1 MPRCLHPGYGIVP
14 PMTTPLITR
23 RRLLEGAAAGA
34 AVTVL
39 PATAF
44 AKRIK
49 KVDVV
54 VVGAGISGLAA
65 ARAIKKK
72 GHSVV
77 VLEARDRVGGRL
89 LNTAIAGG
97 HITEIGGEYV
107 GPTQDRIKALADA
120 VGVKRFPTYNTG
132 SNVLIVEGQRSLY
145 DAVPGIPSDP
155 DVLKSISELATF
167 DTLAKDV
174 GVKAPWRAK
183 RAAEFDKQTLA
194 DWINTNISTPKG
206 RAIAN
211 VAAEAIWGAEPK
223 EMSLL
228 YALTYVAGA
237 GNSKTP
243 GSFLRLITTSGGAQ
257 EERFVGGSQEVAIK
271 VAAKLGS
278 AVRLEHPVRR
288 IARRGRGVRV
298 IADGLTIDARQ
309 AIVAV
314 PPVLTTKIDFTPL
327 LSPSKRKVLKAMVP
341 GRLIKAEAI
350 YDRPFWRDAGLSGQ
364 SASDV
369 GPANTTF
376 DNSPPDGSVGVLFGF
391 VGGDSARSFQ
401 AMAPADR
408 RAAVLEN
415 LVAVVGEQARTPTDY
430 FEQDWSNEQWTR
442 GCPVGH
448 IPPGVLRANG
458 AHLRTQHGAIH
469 FAGTETAD
477 YWLGYMDGGVRAGER
492 AAREVL
498 HDLKFG

>member
-1 MPRCLHPGYGIVP
+1 MA
-14 PMTTPLITR
+14 TPLITR

-34 AVTVL
+34 AV
-39 PATAF
+39 AAF
-44 AKRIK
+44 PSVTYAKRVR

-65 ARAIKKK
+65 ARAIRAT
-72 GHSVV
+72 GHSVA

-89 LNTAIAGG
+89 LNAPIAGG

-120 VGVKRFPTYNTG
+120 VGIKRFPTYNEG

-145 DAVPGIPSDP
+145 DAVPGIPGDP
-155 DVLKSISELATF
+155 DVLKAFGELLAV
-167 DTLAKDV
+167 DALAKEV

-183 RAAEFDKQTLA
+183 RAAEFDRMTMA
-194 DWINTNISTPKG
+194 DWINKNVSTPKG
-206 RAIAN
+206 RSVAN
-211 VAAEAIWGAEPK
+211 VAAEAIWGAEPN

-228 YALTYVAGA
+228 YALTYIAAA

-243 GSFLRLITTSGGAQ
+243 GTILKLITTGGGAQ
-257 EERFVGGSQEVAIK
+257 EERFVGGSQEVAIQ
-271 VAAKLGS
+271 VAKRLGS

-288 IARRGRGVRV
+288 IARRGRGARV
-298 IADGLTIDARQ
+298 VADGLTIDARQ
-309 AIVAV
+309 VIVAV
-314 PPVLTTKIDFTPL
+314 PPVLAAKIDYTPKL
-327 LSPSKRKVLKAMVP
+327 PSSKRKIYRAMVP
-341 GRLIKAEAI
+341 GKLIKAEAI
-350 YDRPFWRDAGLSGQ
+350 YDRPFWRDAGLSGL

-391 VGGDSARSFQ
+391 VGGNSATAFQ
-401 AMAPADR
+401 KMAPADR
-408 RAAVLEN
+408 RAAVIEN
-415 LVAVVGEQARTPTDY
+415 LVAVVGEQARNPSDY

-448 IPPGVLRANG
+448 LPPGVLRANG
-458 AHLRTQHGAIH
+458 PHLRAPHGAIH

-477 YWLGYMDGGVRAGER
+477 YWIGYMDGGVRAGER

-498 HDLKFG
+498 RDLRS